1 MEILVSGSSGLV
13 GRALIPFL
21 AAGGHQVTRLVRARA
36 PRGTGEVVWS
46 PEDGIV
52 DKTRL
57 EGFEGVVHLAGESVT
72 GRWTAEKKTRILE
85 SRVKGTRLLSEA
97 LVKLAKPPGV
107 LVSASAIGFYGNRGE
122 EILNEESGPGR
133 LFLSKVAGPWEEATA
148 PASQNGIRVVN
159 LRLGFILSGAG
170 GGLVQMLT
178 PFKLGLGGRIGS
190 GSQYMSWVAIDDVL
204 GVIKHALTSH
214 SLQGPVNVVA
224 PNPVTN
230 AEFTKALGRVLGRPT
245 LFPLPEFAVRI
256 ALGEMAVNVLLA
268 STRVQPAKLLTI
280 GYPFR
285 FPQLET
291 ALRHVLG
298 RSP

>member
-1 MEILVSGSSGLV
+1 M
-13 GRALIPFL
+13 
-21 AAGGHQVTRLVRARA
+21 
-36 PRGTGEVVWS
+36 
-46 PEDGIV
+46 
-52 DKTRL
+52 
-57 EGFEGVVHLAGESVT
+57 
-72 GRWTAEKKTRILE
+72 
-85 SRVKGTRLLSEA
+85 
-97 LVKLAKPPGV
+97 
-107 LVSASAIGFYGNRGE
+107 SASAIGFYGNRGE
-122 EILNEESGPGR
+122 EILNEKSGPGR

-170 GGLVQMLT
+170 GGLVQMLS